1 MMKIF
6 PKQFD
11 NKSGVQCYV
20 VVVRKAAD
28 EPVVLV
34 VAGQNRALRH
44 TSRRRF
50 GDE

>member
-1 MMKIF
+1 MIF
-6 PKQFD
+6 SKQFD
-11 NKSGVQCYV
+11 NMSEVQFYV
-20 VVVRKAAD
+20 VVVVLKTAD